1 MQGVTEKPFCMFMA
15 SWGISPEASLALVA
29 VTLFEMSG
37 FLWKATQLN
46 SSELS
51 NAYKV
56 LLTNNLGLVLN
67 CELVI

>member
-1 MQGVTEKPFCMFMA
+1 MFMA

-56 LLTNNLGLVLN
+56 LLTNNLGLMLN